1 MNKVSSDT
9 FFVGLEIL
17 KQFFMHTLNW
27 EVVMKRFFEIL
38 GFLSLICFS
47 FFYTEKTID
56 VVKEVDDIMITLKE
70 QAPKYQEKAEN
81 AKIDG
86 MFMIPGI
93 SGKIVNLQ
101 KSYEEMKHY
110 GKFHPNLLVYDKVS
124 PEISIKDRYDKYI
137 QTGNPKKRQVSFIF
151 IVDGKG
157 DPSPFI
163 EILKEK
169 KVTGTFFID
178 GSWLENNQNQLTSLI
193 EEKFT
198 VGNYSNR
205 GDYTHE
211 SFVWID
217 TIIKRVGGQKQ
228 GYCLVEKENKKALK
242 NCKLQKD
249 YTIYPNIIIKENPY
263 SELTEQVE
271 SGSIILMDMNA
282 RVKKELPMMITY
294 LKQKGYEIVNLEQ
307 LLEE

>member
-1 MNKVSSDT
+1 
-9 FFVGLEIL
+9 
-17 KQFFMHTLNW
+17 MHTLNW

-38 GFLSLICFS
+38 GFLSLVCFS

-70 QAPKYQEKAEN
+70 QAPKYQVKAEN

-86 MFMIPGI
+86 KFMTPGI

-124 PEISIKDRYDKYI
+124 PEISIKNRYDKYI
-137 QTGNPKKRQVSFIF
+137 QTGNPKKRQVSFLF
-151 IVDGKG
+151 IVDEKG
-157 DPSPFI
+157 NPSPII

-178 GSWLENNQNQLTSLI
+178 GSWLEKNQNELVSLI
-193 EEKFT
+193 EGKFT
-198 VGNYSNR
+198 VGNYSYR
-205 GDYTHE
+205 GDYGHE

-228 GYCLVEKENKKALK
+228 SYCLVEKENKKALST
-242 NCKLQKD
+242 CKLQKD
-249 YTIYPNIIIKENPY
+249 YTIYPNIIMKENPY

-271 SGSIILMDMNA
+271 SGSIVLMRLDA
-282 RVKKELPMMITY
+282 QVKKELPLMITY

>member
-1 MNKVSSDT
+1 
-9 FFVGLEIL
+9 
-17 KQFFMHTLNW
+17 MHTLNW

-38 GFLSLICFS
+38 GFLSLVCFS

-70 QAPKYQEKAEN
+70 QAPKYQVKAEN

-86 MFMIPGI
+86 KFMTPGI

-124 PEISIKDRYDKYI
+124 PEISIKNRYDKYI
-137 QTGNPKKRQVSFIF
+137 QTGNPKKRQVSFLF
-151 IVDGKG
+151 VVDEKG
-157 DPSPFI
+157 NPSPII

-178 GSWLENNQNQLTSLI
+178 GSWLEKNQNELVSLI
-193 EEKFT
+193 EGKFT
-198 VGNYSNR
+198 VGNYSYR
-205 GDYTHE
+205 GDYGHE

-228 GYCLVEKENKKALK
+228 SYCLVEKENKKALST
-242 NCKLQKD
+242 CKLQKD
-249 YTIYPNIIIKENPY
+249 YTIYPNIIMKENPY

-271 SGSIILMDMNA
+271 SGSIVLMRLDA
-282 RVKKELPMMITY
+282 QVKKELPLMITY

>member
-1 MNKVSSDT
+1 
-9 FFVGLEIL
+9 
-17 KQFFMHTLNW
+17 
-27 EVVMKRFFEIL
+27 MKRFFEIL
-38 GFLSLICFS
+38 GFLSLVCFS

-70 QAPKYQEKAEN
+70 QAPKYQVKAEN

-86 MFMIPGI
+86 KFMTPGI

-124 PEISIKDRYDKYI
+124 PEISIKNRYDKYI
-137 QTGNPKKRQVSFIF
+137 QTGNPKKRQVSFLF
-151 IVDGKG
+151 IVDEKG
-157 DPSPFI
+157 NPSPII
-163 EILKEK
+163 EILKDK

-178 GSWLENNQNQLTSLI
+178 GSWLEKNQNELVSLI
-193 EEKFT
+193 EGKFT
-198 VGNYSNR
+198 VGNYSYR
-205 GDYTHE
+205 GDYGHE

-228 GYCLVEKENKKALK
+228 SYCLVEKENKKVLST
-242 NCKLQKD
+242 CKLQKD
-249 YTIYPNIIIKENPY
+249 YTIYPNIIMKENPY

-271 SGSIILMDMNA
+271 SGSIILMRLDA
-282 RVKKELPMMITY
+282 QVKKELPLMITY

>member
-1 MNKVSSDT
+1 
-9 FFVGLEIL
+9 
-17 KQFFMHTLNW
+17 MHTLNW

-38 GFLSLICFS
+38 GFLSLVCFS

-70 QAPKYQEKAEN
+70 QAPKYQVKAEN

-86 MFMIPGI
+86 KFMTPGI

-124 PEISIKDRYDKYI
+124 PEISIKNRYDKYI
-137 QTGNPKKRQVSFIF
+137 QTGNPKKRQVSFLF
-151 IVDGKG
+151 IVDEKG
-157 DPSPFI
+157 NSSPII
-163 EILKEK
+163 EILKDK

-178 GSWLENNQNQLTSLI
+178 GSWLEKNQNELVSLI
-193 EEKFT
+193 EGKFT
-198 VGNYSNR
+198 VGNYSYR
-205 GDYTHE
+205 GDYGHE

-228 GYCLVEKENKKALK
+228 SYCLVEKENKKALST
-242 NCKLQKD
+242 CKLQKD
-249 YTIYPNIIIKENPY
+249 YTIYPNIIMKENPY

-271 SGSIILMDMNA
+271 SGSIILMRLDA
-282 RVKKELPMMITY
+282 QVKKELPLMITY

>member
-1 MNKVSSDT
+1 
-9 FFVGLEIL
+9 
-17 KQFFMHTLNW
+17 
-27 EVVMKRFFEIL
+27 MKRFFEIL
-38 GFLSLICFS
+38 GFLSLVCFS

-70 QAPKYQEKAEN
+70 QAPKYQVKAEN

-86 MFMIPGI
+86 KFMTPGI

-124 PEISIKDRYDKYI
+124 PEISIKNRYDKYI
-137 QTGNPKKRQVSFIF
+137 QTGNPKKRQVSFLF
-151 IVDGKG
+151 IVDEKG
-157 DPSPFI
+157 NPSPII
-163 EILKEK
+163 EILKDK

-178 GSWLENNQNQLTSLI
+178 GSWLEKNQNELVSLI
-193 EEKFT
+193 EGKFT
-198 VGNYSNR
+198 VGNYSYR
-205 GDYTHE
+205 GDYGHE

-228 GYCLVEKENKKALK
+228 SYCLVEKENKKALST
-242 NCKLQKD
+242 CKLQKD
-249 YTIYPNIIIKENPY
+249 YTIYPNIIMKENPY

-271 SGSIILMDMNA
+271 SGSIILMRLDA
-282 RVKKELPMMITY
+282 QVKKELPLMITY

>member
-1 MNKVSSDT
+1 
-9 FFVGLEIL
+9 
-17 KQFFMHTLNW
+17 MHTLNW

-38 GFLSLICFS
+38 GFLSLVCFS

-70 QAPKYQEKAEN
+70 QAPKYQVKAEN

-86 MFMIPGI
+86 KFMTPGI

-124 PEISIKDRYDKYI
+124 PEISIKNRYDKYI
-137 QTGNPKKRQVSFIF
+137 KTGNPKKRQVSFLF
-151 IVDGKG
+151 IIDEKG
-157 DPSPFI
+157 NPSPII

-178 GSWLENNQNQLTSLI
+178 GSWLEKNQNELVSLI
-193 EEKFT
+193 EGKFT
-198 VGNYSNR
+198 VGNYSYR
-205 GDYTHE
+205 GDYGHE

-228 GYCLVEKENKKALK
+228 SYCLVEKENKKALST
-242 NCKLQKD
+242 CKLQKD
-249 YTIYPNIIIKENPY
+249 YTIYPNIIMKENPY

-271 SGSIILMDMNA
+271 SGSIILMRLDA
-282 RVKKELPMMITY
+282 QVKKELPLMITY

>member
-1 MNKVSSDT
+1 
-9 FFVGLEIL
+9 
-17 KQFFMHTLNW
+17 MHTLNW

-38 GFLSLICFS
+38 GFLSLVCFS

-70 QAPKYQEKAEN
+70 QAPKYQVKAEN

-86 MFMIPGI
+86 KFMTPGI

-124 PEISIKDRYDKYI
+124 PEISIKNRYDKYI
-137 QTGNPKKRQVSFIF
+137 KTGNPKKRQVSFLF
-151 IVDGKG
+151 IIDEKG
-157 DPSPFI
+157 NPSPII

-178 GSWLENNQNQLTSLI
+178 GSWLEKNQNELVSLI
-193 EEKFT
+193 EGKFT
-198 VGNYSNR
+198 VGNYSYR
-205 GDYTHE
+205 GDYGHE

-228 GYCLVEKENKKALK
+228 SYCLVEKENKKALST
-242 NCKLQKD
+242 CKLQKD

-271 SGSIILMDMNA
+271 SGSIILMRLDA
-282 RVKKELPMMITY
+282 QVKKELPLMITY

>member
-1 MNKVSSDT
+1 
-9 FFVGLEIL
+9 
-17 KQFFMHTLNW
+17 MHTLNW

-38 GFLSLICFS
+38 GFLSLVCFS

-70 QAPKYQEKAEN
+70 QAPKYQVKAEN

-86 MFMIPGI
+86 KFMTPGI

-124 PEISIKDRYDKYI
+124 PEISIKNRYDKYI
-137 QTGNPKKRQVSFIF
+137 QTGNPKKRQVSFLF
-151 IVDGKG
+151 IVDEKG
-157 DPSPFI
+157 NPSPII
-163 EILKEK
+163 EILKDK

-178 GSWLENNQNQLTSLI
+178 GSWLEKNQNELVSLI
-193 EEKFT
+193 EGKFT
-198 VGNYSNR
+198 VGNYSYR
-205 GDYTHE
+205 GDYGHE

-228 GYCLVEKENKKALK
+228 SYCLVEKENKKALST
-242 NCKLQKD
+242 CKLQKD

-271 SGSIILMDMNA
+271 SGSIILMRLDA
-282 RVKKELPMMITY
+282 QVKKELPLMITY

>member
-1 MNKVSSDT
+1 
-9 FFVGLEIL
+9 
-17 KQFFMHTLNW
+17 
-27 EVVMKRFFEIL
+27 MKRFFEIL
-38 GFLSLICFS
+38 GFLSLVCFS

-70 QAPKYQEKAEN
+70 QAPKYQVKAEN

-86 MFMIPGI
+86 KFMTPGI

-124 PEISIKDRYDKYI
+124 PEVSIKNRYDKYI
-137 QTGNPKKRQVSFIF
+137 QTGNPKKRQVSFLF
-151 IVDGKG
+151 IVDEKG
-157 DPSPFI
+157 NPSPII

-178 GSWLENNQNQLTSLI
+178 GSWLEKNQNELVSLI
-193 EEKFT
+193 EGKFT
-198 VGNYSNR
+198 VGNYSYR
-205 GDYTHE
+205 GDYGHE

-228 GYCLVEKENKKALK
+228 SYCLVEKENKKALST
-242 NCKLQKD
+242 CKLQKD

-271 SGSIILMDMNA
+271 SGSIILMRLDA
-282 RVKKELPMMITY
+282 QVKKELPLMITY

>member
-1 MNKVSSDT
+1 
-9 FFVGLEIL
+9 
-17 KQFFMHTLNW
+17 
-27 EVVMKRFFEIL
+27 MKRFFEIL
-38 GFLSLICFS
+38 GFLSLVCFS

-70 QAPKYQEKAEN
+70 QAPKYQVKAEN

-86 MFMIPGI
+86 KFMTPGI

-124 PEISIKDRYDKYI
+124 PEISIKNRYDKYI
-137 QTGNPKKRQVSFIF
+137 KTGNPKKRQVSFLF
-151 IVDGKG
+151 VVDEKG
-157 DPSPFI
+157 NPSPII

-178 GSWLENNQNQLTSLI
+178 GSWLEKNQNELVSLI
-193 EEKFT
+193 EGKFT
-198 VGNYSNR
+198 VGNYSYR
-205 GDYTHE
+205 GDYGHE

-228 GYCLVEKENKKALK
+228 SYCLVEKENKQALST
-242 NCKLQKD
+242 CKLQKD
-249 YTIYPNIIIKENPY
+249 YTIYPNIIMKENPY

-271 SGSIILMDMNA
+271 SGSIILMRLDA
-282 RVKKELPMMITY
+282 QVKKELPLMITY

>member
-1 MNKVSSDT
+1 
-9 FFVGLEIL
+9 
-17 KQFFMHTLNW
+17 
-27 EVVMKRFFEIL
+27 MKRFFEIL
-38 GFLSLICFS
+38 GFLSLVCFS

-70 QAPKYQEKAEN
+70 QAPKYQVKAEN

-86 MFMIPGI
+86 KFMTPGI

-124 PEISIKDRYDKYI
+124 PGISIKNRYDKYI
-137 QTGNPKKRQVSFIF
+137 KTGNPKKRQVSFLF
-151 IVDGKG
+151 VVDEKG
-157 DPSPFI
+157 NPSPII

-178 GSWLENNQNQLTSLI
+178 GSWLEKNQNELVSLI
-193 EEKFT
+193 EGKFT
-198 VGNYSNR
+198 VGNYSYR
-205 GDYTHE
+205 GDYGHE

-228 GYCLVEKENKKALK
+228 SYCLVEKENKKALST
-242 NCKLQKD
+242 CKLQKD
-249 YTIYPNIIIKENPY
+249 YTIYPNIIMKENPY

-271 SGSIILMDMNA
+271 SGSIILMRLDA
-282 RVKKELPMMITY
+282 QVKKELPLMITY

>member
-1 MNKVSSDT
+1 
-9 FFVGLEIL
+9 
-17 KQFFMHTLNW
+17 
-27 EVVMKRFFEIL
+27 MKRFFEIL
-38 GFLSLICFS
+38 GFLSLVCFS

-70 QAPKYQEKAEN
+70 QAPKYQVKAEN

-86 MFMIPGI
+86 KFMTPGI

-124 PEISIKDRYDKYI
+124 PEISIKNRYDKYI
-137 QTGNPKKRQVSFIF
+137 KTGNPKKRQVSFLF
-151 IVDGKG
+151 IVDEKG
-157 DPSPFI
+157 NPSPII
-163 EILKEK
+163 EILKDK

-178 GSWLENNQNQLTSLI
+178 GSWLEKNQNELVSLI
-193 EEKFT
+193 EGKFT
-198 VGNYSNR
+198 VGNYSYR
-205 GDYTHE
+205 GDYGHE

-228 GYCLVEKENKKALK
+228 SYCLVEKENKKALST
-242 NCKLQKD
+242 CKLQKD

-271 SGSIILMDMNA
+271 SGSIILMRLDA
-282 RVKKELPMMITY
+282 QVKKELPLMITY

>member
-1 MNKVSSDT
+1 
-9 FFVGLEIL
+9 
-17 KQFFMHTLNW
+17 
-27 EVVMKRFFEIL
+27 MKRFFEIL
-38 GFLSLICFS
+38 GFLSLVCFS

-70 QAPKYQEKAEN
+70 QAPKYQVKAEN

-86 MFMIPGI
+86 KFMTPGI

-124 PEISIKDRYDKYI
+124 PEISIKNRYDKYI
-137 QTGNPKKRQVSFIF
+137 QTGNPKKRQVSFLF
-151 IVDGKG
+151 IVDEKG
-157 DPSPFI
+157 NPSPII

-178 GSWLENNQNQLTSLI
+178 GSWLEKNQNELVSLI
-193 EEKFT
+193 EGKFT
-198 VGNYSNR
+198 VGNYSYR
-205 GDYTHE
+205 GDYGHE

-228 GYCLVEKENKKALK
+228 SYCLVEKENKKALST
-242 NCKLQKD
+242 CKLQKD
-249 YTIYPNIIIKENPY
+249 YTIYPNIIMKENPY

-271 SGSIILMDMNA
+271 SGSIILMRLDA
-282 RVKKELPMMITY
+282 QVKKELPLMITY

>member
-1 MNKVSSDT
+1 
-9 FFVGLEIL
+9 
-17 KQFFMHTLNW
+17 MHTLNW

-38 GFLSLICFS
+38 GFLSLVCFS

-70 QAPKYQEKAEN
+70 QAPKYQVKAEN

-86 MFMIPGI
+86 KFMTPGI

-124 PEISIKDRYDKYI
+124 PEISIKNRYDKYI
-137 QTGNPKKRQVSFIF
+137 QTGNPKKRQVSFLF
-151 IVDGKG
+151 IIDEKG
-157 DPSPFI
+157 NPSPII
-163 EILKEK
+163 EILKDK

-178 GSWLENNQNQLTSLI
+178 GSWLEKNQNELVSLI
-193 EEKFT
+193 EGKFT
-198 VGNYSNR
+198 VGNYSYR
-205 GDYTHE
+205 GNYGHE

-228 GYCLVEKENKKALK
+228 SYCLVEKENKKALST
-242 NCKLQKD
+242 CKLQKD
-249 YTIYPNIIIKENPY
+249 YTIYPNIIMKENPY

-271 SGSIILMDMNA
+271 SGSIILMRLDA
-282 RVKKELPMMITY
+282 QVKKELPLMITY

>member
-1 MNKVSSDT
+1 
-9 FFVGLEIL
+9 
-17 KQFFMHTLNW
+17 
-27 EVVMKRFFEIL
+27 MKRFFEIL
-38 GFLSLICFS
+38 GFLSLVCFS

-70 QAPKYQEKAEN
+70 QAPKYQVKAEN

-86 MFMIPGI
+86 KFMTPGI

-124 PEISIKDRYDKYI
+124 PEISIKNRYDKYI
-137 QTGNPKKRQVSFIF
+137 KTGNPKKRQVSFLF
-151 IVDGKG
+151 VVDEKG
-157 DPSPFI
+157 NPSPII

-178 GSWLENNQNQLTSLI
+178 GSWLEKNQNELVSLI
-193 EEKFT
+193 EGKFT
-198 VGNYSNR
+198 VGNYSYR
-205 GDYTHE
+205 GDYGHE

-228 GYCLVEKENKKALK
+228 SYCLVEKENKKALST
-242 NCKLQKD
+242 CKLQKD
-249 YTIYPNIIIKENPY
+249 YTIYPNIIMKENPY

-271 SGSIILMDMNA
+271 SGSIILMRLDA
-282 RVKKELPMMITY
+282 QVKKELPLMITY

>member
-1 MNKVSSDT
+1 
-9 FFVGLEIL
+9 
-17 KQFFMHTLNW
+17 
-27 EVVMKRFFEIL
+27 MKRFFEIL
-38 GFLSLICFS
+38 GFLSLVCFS

-70 QAPKYQEKAEN
+70 QAPKYQVKAEN

-86 MFMIPGI
+86 KFMTPGI

-124 PEISIKDRYDKYI
+124 PEISIKNRYDKYI
-137 QTGNPKKRQVSFIF
+137 QTGNPKKRQVSFLF
-151 IVDGKG
+151 IIDEKG
-157 DPSPFI
+157 NPSPII
-163 EILKEK
+163 EILKDK

-178 GSWLENNQNQLTSLI
+178 GSWLEKNQNELVSLI
-193 EEKFT
+193 EGKFT
-198 VGNYSNR
+198 VGNYSYR
-205 GDYTHE
+205 GDYGHE

-228 GYCLVEKENKKALK
+228 SYCLVEKENKKALST
-242 NCKLQKD
+242 CKLQKD

-271 SGSIILMDMNA
+271 SGSIILMRLDA
-282 RVKKELPMMITY
+282 QVKKELPLMITY

>member
-1 MNKVSSDT
+1 
-9 FFVGLEIL
+9 
-17 KQFFMHTLNW
+17 
-27 EVVMKRFFEIL
+27 MKRFFEIL
-38 GFLSLICFS
+38 GFLSLVCFS

-70 QAPKYQEKAEN
+70 QAPKYQVKAEN

-86 MFMIPGI
+86 KFMTPGI

-124 PEISIKDRYDKYI
+124 PEISIKNRYDKYI
-137 QTGNPKKRQVSFIF
+137 QTGNPKKRQVSFLF
-151 IVDGKG
+151 IVDEKG
-157 DPSPFI
+157 NPSPII

-178 GSWLENNQNQLTSLI
+178 GSWLEKNQNELVSLI
-193 EEKFT
+193 EGKFT
-198 VGNYSNR
+198 VGNYSYR
-205 GDYTHE
+205 GDYGHE

-228 GYCLVEKENKKALK
+228 SYCLVEKENKKALST
-242 NCKLQKD
+242 CKLQKD
-249 YTIYPNIIIKENPY
+249 YTIYPNIIMKENPY

-271 SGSIILMDMNA
+271 SGSIVLMRLDA
-282 RVKKELPMMITY
+282 QVKKELPLMITY

>member
-1 MNKVSSDT
+1 
-9 FFVGLEIL
+9 
-17 KQFFMHTLNW
+17 MHTLNW

-38 GFLSLICFS
+38 GFLSLVCFS

-70 QAPKYQEKAEN
+70 QAPKYQVKAEN

-86 MFMIPGI
+86 KFMTPGI

-124 PEISIKDRYDKYI
+124 PEISIKNRYDKYI
-137 QTGNPKKRQVSFIF
+137 QTGNPKKRQVSFLF
-151 IVDGKG
+151 IVDEKG
-157 DPSPFI
+157 NPSPII

-178 GSWLENNQNQLTSLI
+178 GSWLEKNQNELVSLI
-193 EEKFT
+193 EGKFT
-198 VGNYSNR
+198 VGNYSYR
-205 GDYTHE
+205 GDYGHE

-228 GYCLVEKENKKALK
+228 SYCLVEKENKKALST
-242 NCKLQKD
+242 CKLQKD
-249 YTIYPNIIIKENPY
+249 YTIYPNIIMKENPY

-271 SGSIILMDMNA
+271 SGSIILMRLDA
-282 RVKKELPMMITY
+282 QVKKELPLMITY

>member
-1 MNKVSSDT
+1 
-9 FFVGLEIL
+9 
-17 KQFFMHTLNW
+17 MHTLNW

-38 GFLSLICFS
+38 GFLSLVCFS

-70 QAPKYQEKAEN
+70 QAPKYQVKAEN

-86 MFMIPGI
+86 KFMTPGI

-124 PEISIKDRYDKYI
+124 PEISIKNRYDKYI
-137 QTGNPKKRQVSFIF
+137 KTGNPKKRQVSFLF
-151 IVDGKG
+151 IIDEKG
-157 DPSPFI
+157 NPSPII

-178 GSWLENNQNQLTSLI
+178 GSWLEKNQNELVSLI
-193 EEKFT
+193 EGKFT
-198 VGNYSNR
+198 VGNYSYR
-205 GDYTHE
+205 GDYGHE

-228 GYCLVEKENKKALK
+228 SYCLVEKENKKALST
-242 NCKLQKD
+242 CKLQKD
-249 YTIYPNIIIKENPY
+249 YTIYPNIIMKENPY
-263 SELTEQVE
+263 SELTEQVK
-271 SGSIILMDMNA
+271 SGSIILMRLDA
-282 RVKKELPMMITY
+282 QVKKELPLMITY

>member
-1 MNKVSSDT
+1 
-9 FFVGLEIL
+9 
-17 KQFFMHTLNW
+17 MHTLNW

-38 GFLSLICFS
+38 GFLSLVCFS

-70 QAPKYQEKAEN
+70 QAPKYQVKAEN

-86 MFMIPGI
+86 KFMTPGI

-124 PEISIKDRYDKYI
+124 PEISIKNRYDKYI
-137 QTGNPKKRQVSFIF
+137 KTGNPKKRQVSFLF
-151 IVDGKG
+151 VVDEKG
-157 DPSPFI
+157 NPSPII

-178 GSWLENNQNQLTSLI
+178 GSWLEKNQNELVSLI
-193 EEKFT
+193 EGKFT
-198 VGNYSNR
+198 VGNYSYR
-205 GDYTHE
+205 GNYGHE

-228 GYCLVEKENKKALK
+228 SYCLVEKENKKALST
-242 NCKLQKD
+242 CKLQKD
-249 YTIYPNIIIKENPY
+249 YTIYPNIIMKENPY
-263 SELTEQVE
+263 LELTEQVE
-271 SGSIILMDMNA
+271 SGSIILMRLDA
-282 RVKKELPMMITY
+282 QVKKELPLMITY

>member
-1 MNKVSSDT
+1 
-9 FFVGLEIL
+9 
-17 KQFFMHTLNW
+17 
-27 EVVMKRFFEIL
+27 MKRFFEIL
-38 GFLSLICFS
+38 GFLSLVCFS

-70 QAPKYQEKAEN
+70 QAPKYQVKAEN

-86 MFMIPGI
+86 KFMTPGI

-124 PEISIKDRYDKYI
+124 PEISIKNRYDKYI
-137 QTGNPKKRQVSFIF
+137 QTGNPKKRQVSFLF
-151 IVDGKG
+151 VVDEKG
-157 DPSPFI
+157 NPSPII

-178 GSWLENNQNQLTSLI
+178 GSWLEKNQNELVSLI
-193 EEKFT
+193 EGKFT
-198 VGNYSNR
+198 VGNYSYR
-205 GDYTHE
+205 GDYGHE

-228 GYCLVEKENKKALK
+228 SYCLVEKENKKALST
-242 NCKLQKD
+242 CKLQKD

-263 SELTEQVE
+263 SELKEQVE
-271 SGSIILMDMNA
+271 SGSIILMRLDA
-282 RVKKELPMMITY
+282 QVKKELPLMITY

>member
-1 MNKVSSDT
+1 
-9 FFVGLEIL
+9 
-17 KQFFMHTLNW
+17 
-27 EVVMKRFFEIL
+27 MKRFFEIL
-38 GFLSLICFS
+38 GFLSLVCFS

-70 QAPKYQEKAEN
+70 QAPKYQVKAEN

-124 PEISIKDRYDKYI
+124 PEISIKNRYDKYI
-137 QTGNPKKRQVSFIF
+137 QTGNPKKRQVSFLF
-151 IVDGKG
+151 IVDEKG
-157 DPSPFI
+157 NPSPII

-178 GSWLENNQNQLTSLI
+178 GSWLEKNQNELVSLI
-193 EEKFT
+193 EGKFT
-198 VGNYSNR
+198 VGNYSYR
-205 GDYTHE
+205 GNYGHE

-228 GYCLVEKENKKALK
+228 SYCLVEKENKKALST
-242 NCKLQKD
+242 CKLQKD
-249 YTIYPNIIIKENPY
+249 YTIYPNIIMKENPY
-263 SELTEQVE
+263 SELTEQVK
-271 SGSIILMDMNA
+271 SGSIILMRLDA
-282 RVKKELPMMITY
+282 QVKKELPLMITY

>member
-1 MNKVSSDT
+1 
-9 FFVGLEIL
+9 
-17 KQFFMHTLNW
+17 MHTLNW

-70 QAPKYQEKAEN
+70 QAPKYQVKAEN

-93 SGKIVNLQ
+93 SGKIVNIQ

-124 PEISIKDRYDKYI
+124 PEISIKNRYDKYI

-151 IVDGKG
+151 IVGEKDN
-157 DPSPFI
+157 PSPFI
-163 EILKEK
+163 NILKK
-169 KVTGTFFID
+169 RKVTGTFFID
-178 GSWLENNQNQLTSLI
+178 SSWLEKNQTELI
-193 EEKFT
+193 DFIHYKFT
-198 VGNYSNR
+198 VGNYSNQ
-205 GDYTHE
+205 GDYSHE
-211 SFVWID
+211 SFVWMD

-228 GYCLVEKENKKALK
+228 SYCLVEKGNKKALK
-242 NCKLQKD
+242 NCQLQKD
-249 YTIYPNIIIKENPY
+249 YTIYPNIMIKENPY
-263 SELTEQVE
+263 SELIEQVKN
-271 SGSIILMDMNA
+271 GSIILMKMN
-282 RVKKELPMMITY
+282 RKVKNELPMMITY
-294 LKQKGYEIVNLEQ
+294 LKQKGYEIVNLEN
-307 LLEE
+307 LLDE

>member
-38 GFLSLICFS
+38 GFLSLVCFS

-70 QAPKYQEKAEN
+70 QAPKYQVKAEN

-86 MFMIPGI
+86 KFMTPGI

-124 PEISIKDRYDKYI
+124 PEISIKNRYDKYI
-137 QTGNPKKRQVSFIF
+137 QTGNPKKRQVSFLF
-151 IVDGKG
+151 IVDEKG
-157 DPSPFI
+157 NPSPII

-205 GDYTHE
+205 GDYT
-211 SFVWID
+211 
-217 TIIKRVGGQKQ
+217 
-228 GYCLVEKENKKALK
+228 
-242 NCKLQKD
+242 
-249 YTIYPNIIIKENPY
+249 IYPNIMIKENPY
-263 SELTEQVE
+263 SELIEQIKN
-271 SGSIILMDMNA
+271 GSIILMNMDA

-294 LKQKGYEIVNLEQ
+294 LKQKGYKIVNLEE
-307 LLEE
+307 LLDE

>member
-1 MNKVSSDT
+1 
-9 FFVGLEIL
+9 
-17 KQFFMHTLNW
+17 MHKLNW

-38 GFLSLICFS
+38 GFLSLVCFS

-56 VVKEVDDIMITLKE
+56 VVKQVDDIMITLKE
-70 QAPKYQEKAEN
+70 QAPKYQVKAEN

-86 MFMIPGI
+86 KFMTPGI

-124 PEISIKDRYDKYI
+124 PEISIKNRYDKYI
-137 QTGNPKKRQVSFIF
+137 QTGNPKKRQVSFLF
-151 IVDGKG
+151 VVDEKG
-157 DPSPFI
+157 NPSPII

-178 GSWLENNQNQLTSLI
+178 GSWLEKNQNELVSLI
-193 EEKFT
+193 EGKFT
-198 VGNYSNR
+198 VGNYSYR
-205 GDYTHE
+205 GDYGHE

-228 GYCLVEKENKKALK
+228 SYCLVEKENKKALST
-242 NCKLQKD
+242 CKLQKD

-271 SGSIILMDMNA
+271 SGSIILMRLDA
-282 RVKKELPMMITY
+282 QLKKELPLMITY

>member
-1 MNKVSSDT
+1 
-9 FFVGLEIL
+9 
-17 KQFFMHTLNW
+17 MHTLNW

-38 GFLSLICFS
+38 GFLSLVCFS

-70 QAPKYQEKAEN
+70 QAPKYQVKAEN

-86 MFMIPGI
+86 KFMTPGI
-93 SGKIVNLQ
+93 SGKIANLQ

-124 PEISIKDRYDKYI
+124 PEISIKNRYDKYI
-137 QTGNPKKRQVSFIF
+137 QTGNPKKRQVSFLF
-151 IVDGKG
+151 VVDEKG
-157 DPSPFI
+157 NPSPII

-178 GSWLENNQNQLTSLI
+178 GSWLEKNQNELVSLI
-193 EEKFT
+193 EGKFT
-198 VGNYSNR
+198 VGNYSYR
-205 GDYTHE
+205 GDYGHE

-228 GYCLVEKENKKALK
+228 SYCLVEKENKKALST
-242 NCKLQKD
+242 CKLQKD

-271 SGSIILMDMNA
+271 SGSIILMCLDA
-282 RVKKELPMMITY
+282 QVKKELPLMITY

>member
-1 MNKVSSDT
+1 
-9 FFVGLEIL
+9 
-17 KQFFMHTLNW
+17 MHTLNW

-38 GFLSLICFS
+38 GFLSLVCFS

-70 QAPKYQEKAEN
+70 QAPKYQVKAEN

-86 MFMIPGI
+86 KFMTPGI

-110 GKFHPNLLVYDKVS
+110 GRFHPNLLVYDKVS
-124 PEISIKDRYDKYI
+124 PEISIKNRYDKYI
-137 QTGNPKKRQVSFIF
+137 QTGNPKKRQVSFLF
-151 IVDGKG
+151 IIDEKG
-157 DPSPFI
+157 NPSPII

-178 GSWLENNQNQLTSLI
+178 GSWLEKNQNELVSLI
-193 EEKFT
+193 EGKFT
-198 VGNYSNR
+198 VGNYSYR
-205 GDYTHE
+205 GDYGHE

-228 GYCLVEKENKKALK
+228 SYCLVEKENKKALST
-242 NCKLQKD
+242 CKLQKD
-249 YTIYPNIIIKENPY
+249 YTIYPNIIMKENPY

-271 SGSIILMDMNA
+271 SGSIILMRLDA
-282 RVKKELPMMITY
+282 QVKKELPLMITY

>member
-1 MNKVSSDT
+1 
-9 FFVGLEIL
+9 
-17 KQFFMHTLNW
+17 
-27 EVVMKRFFEIL
+27 MKRFFEIL
-38 GFLSLICFS
+38 GFLSLVCFS

-70 QAPKYQEKAEN
+70 QAPKYQEQAEN

-137 QTGNPKKRQVSFIF
+137 QTGNPKKRQVSLIF
-151 IVDGKG
+151 IVDEKG
-157 DPSPFI
+157 DPSSII
-163 EILKEK
+163 ELLKEK

-178 GSWLENNQNQLTSLI
+178 GSWLEKNQTELI
-193 EEKFT
+193 DLIHDQFT
-198 VGNYSNR
+198 VGNYSYR

-217 TIIKRVGGQKQ
+217 TIIKRVGGQNQ
-228 GYCLVEKENKKALK
+228 SYCLVEKENKKALST
-242 NCKLQKD
+242 CKLQKD
-249 YTIYPNIIIKENPY
+249 YTIYPNIIIKEHPY
-263 SELTEQVE
+263 SELTEQVGN
-271 SGSIILMDMNA
+271 GSIVLMRIDA
-282 RVKKELPMMITY
+282 QVKKELTLMITY
-294 LKQKGYEIVNLEQ
+294 LKQKGYEIVNLED

>member
-1 MNKVSSDT
+1 
-9 FFVGLEIL
+9 
-17 KQFFMHTLNW
+17 MHTLNW

-38 GFLSLICFS
+38 GFLSLVCFS

-70 QAPKYQEKAEN
+70 QAPKYQEQAEN

-137 QTGNPKKRQVSFIF
+137 QTGNPKKRQVSLIF
-151 IVDGKG
+151 IVDEKG
-157 DPSPFI
+157 DPSSII

-178 GSWLENNQNQLTSLI
+178 GSWLEKNQTELI
-193 EEKFT
+193 DLIHDQFT
-198 VGNYSNR
+198 VGNYSYR

-217 TIIKRVGGQKQ
+217 TIIKRVGGQNQ
-228 GYCLVEKENKKALK
+228 SYCLVEKENKKALST
-242 NCKLQKD
+242 CKLQKD
-249 YTIYPNIIIKENPY
+249 YTIYPNIIIKEHPY
-263 SELTEQVE
+263 SELTEQVGN
-271 SGSIILMDMNA
+271 GSIVLMRIDA
-282 RVKKELPMMITY
+282 QVKKELTLMITY
-294 LKQKGYEIVNLEQ
+294 LKQKGYEIVNLED

>member
-1 MNKVSSDT
+1 
-9 FFVGLEIL
+9 
-17 KQFFMHTLNW
+17 
-27 EVVMKRFFEIL
+27 MKRFFEIL

-93 SGKIVNLQ
+93 SGKIVNIQ

-124 PEISIKDRYDKYI
+124 PEISIQNRYDKYI

-151 IVDGKG
+151 IVGEKDN
-157 DPSPFI
+157 PSPFI
-163 EILKEK
+163 NILKK
-169 KVTGTFFID
+169 SKVTGTFFID
-178 GSWLENNQNQLTSLI
+178 SSWLEKNQTELI
-193 EEKFT
+193 DFIHHKFT
-198 VGNYSNR
+198 VGNYSNQ
-205 GDYTHE
+205 GDYSHE
-211 SFVWID
+211 SFVWMD

-228 GYCLVEKENKKALK
+228 GYCLVGKENKKALK
-242 NCKLQKD
+242 NCQLQKD
-249 YTIYPNIIIKENPY
+249 YTIYPNIMIKENPY
-263 SELTEQVE
+263 SELIEQVKN
-271 SGSIILMDMNA
+271 GSIILMKMN
-282 RVKKELPMMITY
+282 RKVKNELPMMITY
-294 LKQKGYEIVNLEQ
+294 LKQKGYEIVNLEN
-307 LLEE
+307 LLDE